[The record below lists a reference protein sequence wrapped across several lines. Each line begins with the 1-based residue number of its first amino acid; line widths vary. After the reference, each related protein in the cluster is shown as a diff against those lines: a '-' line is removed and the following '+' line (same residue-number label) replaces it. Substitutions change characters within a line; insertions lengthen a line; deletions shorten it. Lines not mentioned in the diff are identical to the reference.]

1 MKLSNRN
8 TNLLSM
14 FDANMCS
21 RQHSR
26 RVDWLPVRAVLNI
39 TLCHKPASLLTILPS
54 IRYNMYA
61 SSGVSHCVLRPAPC
75 TEHCAYILRTVH
87 AAVYS
92 ILAVASNR
100 QYWNGRCDNGAWGL
114 LGQQVGGYYAS
125 RVHSVKR
132 KATVWCLSV
141 RLWRRAGFKCVE
153 GLGRIIIKGPYL
165 PTLKCY
171 NLRALTI
178 VIITKYIYIYFY
190 TS

>member
-39 TLCHKPASLLTILPS
+39 TLCHKPASWLTILPS
-54 IRYNMYA
+54 IRYNVYA

-100 QYWNGRCDNGAWGL
+100 QY
-114 LGQQVGGYYAS
+114 
-125 RVHSVKR
+125 
-132 KATVWCLSV
+132 
-141 RLWRRAGFKCVE
+141 
-153 GLGRIIIKGPYL
+153 
-165 PTLKCY
+165 
-171 NLRALTI
+171 
-178 VIITKYIYIYFY
+178 
-190 TS
+190 